1 VTPQLLTG
9 AKQQQDVAIDVQAL
23 ADLILSMQQ
32 ADGAIPW
39 WPGHKTDPWD
49 HVESAMGLT
58 IAGAYDGAQRAFQW
72 LQNNQLPDG
81 SWYAAYTDGRPTDRT
96 RETNHSAY
104 VAVGLYH
111 YWLRCGDLAFVRRMW
126 PMLSRAMDFVVRHQT
141 PSGEIFWAVSPQG
154 RVDRMALITG
164 CSSITFSLKCA
175 LALAQQVG
183 VERPKWQIALEALLN
198 CLQNKPHRFNTTKAR
213 FSMDWFYPVLSGAIT
228 GPAAQQRIEAYWKKF
243 VVQDLGV
250 RCVSDRPW
258 VTIAESSE
266 LILALTAMG
275 DHQKA
280 GIVYRW
286 ICDHTFEDGT
296 FWCGFTFPDM
306 VRWPEEKISWTNA
319 AVLLAADAL
328 FNLTPASHLFNH
340 AHWQRSEG

>member
-1 VTPQLLTG
+1 MTPQLWTG
-9 AKQQQDVAIDVQAL
+9 AKPQQDVAIDVQAL

-32 ADGAIPW
+32 PDGAIPW

-58 IAGAYDGAQRAFQW
+58 IAGAFDGVERAFAW
-72 LQNNQLPDG
+72 LERYQLPDG
-81 SWYAAYTDGRPTDRT
+81 SWYAAYTDGRPSDCT

-104 VAVGLYH
+104 IAVGLYH
-111 YWLRCGDLAFVRRMW
+111 YYLRSGDLAFVRRMW
-126 PMLSRAMDFVVRHQT
+126 PTVSRAIDFVVRHQA
-141 PSGEIFWAVSPQG
+141 PSGEIYWAVSPQG

-164 CSSITFSLKCA
+164 CSSIAFSLRCA
-175 LALAQQVG
+175 LALSRLLE
-183 VERPKWQIALEALLN
+183 VERPRWRQALEGLQN

-213 FSMDWFYPVLSGAIT
+213 FSMDWFYPVLSGALT
-228 GPAAQQRIEAYWKKF
+228 GTEAQQRIDAYWKKF

-275 DHQKA
+275 NAQKA
-280 GIVYRW
+280 EIIYRW

-328 FNLTPASHLFNH
+328 FNLTPAGHLFSH
-340 AHWQRSEG
+340 AHWASQP

>member
-9 AKQQQDVAIDVQAL
+9 AKQQQDVAIDVPAL

-32 ADGAIPW
+32 TDGAIPW

-111 YWLRCGDLAFVRRMW
+111 YWLRCGDLTFVRRMW

-141 PSGEIFWAVSPQG
+141 PSGEIYWAVSPQG

-164 CSSITFSLKCA
+164 CSSITFSLRCA
-175 LALAQQVG
+175 LALAQQIG
-183 VERPKWQIALEALLN
+183 VERPKWQLALDALLN

-213 FSMDWFYPVLSGAIT
+213 FSMDWFYPVLSGAVT

-275 DHQKA
+275 DHRKA

-319 AVLLAADAL
+319 AILLAADAL
-328 FNLTPASHLFNH
+328 FNLTPASHLFSH

>member
-1 VTPQLLTG
+1 VTPQLLTR
-9 AKQQQDVAIDVQAL
+9 ANQQQDVAIDVQAL
-23 ADLILSMQQ
+23 SDLILSTQQ
-32 ADGAIPW
+32 PDGAIPW

-58 IAGAYDGAQRAFQW
+58 IAGAYDAARRAFEW
-72 LQNNQLPDG
+72 LQKNQLPDG
-81 SWYAAYTDGRPTDRT
+81 SWYAAYTDSQPSDRT
-96 RETNHSAY
+96 RETNHTAY

-111 YWLRCGDLAFVRRMW
+111 YFLRCGDLDFVRQMW
-126 PMLSRAMDFVVRHQT
+126 STVSRAIDFVVRHQT

-164 CSSITFSLKCA
+164 CSSIAFSLKCA
-175 LALAQQVG
+175 LALARLLDKA
-183 VERPKWQIALEALLN
+183 RPKWRQALEALQI
-198 CLQNKPHRFNTTKAR
+198 CLQSKPHRFNTTKAR

-228 GPAAQQRIEAYWKKF
+228 GPSAHQRLDAYWKKF

-258 VTIAESSE
+258 VTIAESCE
-266 LILALTAMG
+266 LVLTLAAMG
-275 DHQKA
+275 NAQKA

-286 ICDHTFEDGT
+286 ICDHKFEDGT

-306 VRWPEEKISWTNA
+306 VRWPEEKIAWTNA

-328 FNLTPASHLFNH
+328 FNLTPAGHLFSH
-340 AHWQRSEG
+340 AHWQSIDI